1 LSRAIDKQLQIVG
14 LRIGRET
21 LGLPISL
28 VREIVRVP
36 EITPVPNAPDHIE
49 GVINLRGKIIAVVD
63 LSKRFG
69 EAAIERDSKSRI
81 VVVEMEERLVGL
93 LVNSASEV
101 LRLAPSE
108 IEAPQN
114 VFPNEDMDYV
124 TGVGKLKD
132 RLIILL
138 DLSRILQRV
147 ELRRLNEVAEL
158 DRPGSVNQRL
168 AFRAPEK
175 HVNTNHTRADFPDRS
190 RVETLAN
197 SGLPGMRHVL

>member
-1 LSRAIDKQLQIVG
+1 MSKPLDKQLQIVG

-36 EITPVPNAPDHIE
+36 EITQVPNAPDHIE

-69 EAAIERDSKSRI
+69 EPAIERNSKSRI
-81 VVVEMEERLVGL
+81 VVVELEDRLVGL

-101 LRLAPSE
+101 LRLSPSE
-108 IEAPQN
+108 IEPPQN
-114 VFPNEDMDYV
+114 VFPNEDMNYV
-124 TGVGKLKD
+124 TGVGKLQD

-158 DRPGSVNQRL
+158 AGASMSSGPSRL
-168 AFRAPEK
+168 
-175 HVNTNHTRADFPDRS
+175 
-190 RVETLAN
+190 
-197 SGLPGMRHVL
+197 G

>member
-1 LSRAIDKQLQIVG
+1 LDKQLQIVG

-36 EITPVPNAPDHIE
+36 EITPVPNAPEHIE

-69 EAAIERDSKSRI
+69 EGAIDRTSKSRI
-81 VVVEMEERLVGL
+81 VVVEMEGRLVGL

-101 LRLAPSE
+101 LRLSPSE

-114 VFPNEDMDYV
+114 VFPNEELNYV
-124 TGVGKLKD
+124 TGVGKLDD
-132 RLIILL
+132 RLIVLL

-147 ELRRLNEVAEL
+147 ELQNLNEVAEL
-158 DRPGSVNQRL
+158 AGSSMGAGSSQR
-168 AFRAPEK
+168 R
-175 HVNTNHTRADFPDRS
+175 
-190 RVETLAN
+190 
-197 SGLPGMRHVL
+197 

>member
-1 LSRAIDKQLQIVG
+1 MSRPIDKQLQIVG

-36 EITPVPNAPDHIE
+36 EITPIPNTPDHIE

-69 EAAIERDSKSRI
+69 EAAVQHNSKSRI
-81 VVVEMEERLVGL
+81 VVVELEERLVGL

-114 VFPNEDMDYV
+114 VFPNEDMNYV
-124 TGVGKLKD
+124 TGVGKLQD

-147 ELRRLNEVAEL
+147 ELSRLNDVAEFAGAAMSAGTSPL
-158 DRPGSVNQRL
+158 R
-168 AFRAPEK
+168 
-175 HVNTNHTRADFPDRS
+175 
-190 RVETLAN
+190 
-197 SGLPGMRHVL
+197 

>member
-69 EAAIERDSKSRI
+69 EAAIERNSKSRI

-158 DRPGSVNQRL
+158 AGATMGAGSSRL
-168 AFRAPEK
+168 R
-175 HVNTNHTRADFPDRS
+175 
-190 RVETLAN
+190 
-197 SGLPGMRHVL
+197 

>member
-1 LSRAIDKQLQIVG
+1 MDKHLQIVG
-14 LRIGRET
+14 MRIGRET

-36 EITPVPNAPDHIE
+36 EITPVPNAPPHIE
-49 GVINLRGKIIAVVD
+49 GVINLRGRIIAVID
-63 LSKRFG
+63 LGKRFG
-69 EAAIERDSKSRI
+69 EAPIERSSKSRI

-101 LRLAPSE
+101 LRISPTE

-114 VFPNEDMDYV
+114 VFPDEDMNYV

-138 DLSRILQRV
+138 DLSRILQRA
-147 ELRRLNEVAEL
+147 ELQRLNQVAEL
-158 DRPGSVNQRL
+158 AGALIDAGASKQR
-168 AFRAPEK
+168 
-175 HVNTNHTRADFPDRS
+175 
-190 RVETLAN
+190 
-197 SGLPGMRHVL
+197 

>member
-1 LSRAIDKQLQIVG
+1 MDKQLQVVG

-69 EAAIERDSKSRI
+69 EAAIERNSKSRI
-81 VVVEMEERLVGL
+81 VVVELEERLVGL

-101 LRLAPSE
+101 LRLAPARNE
-108 IEAPQN
+108 GPQKN
-114 VFPNEDMDYV
+114 FSQENIKY
-124 TGVGKLKD
+124 
-132 RLIILL
+132 
-138 DLSRILQRV
+138 
-147 ELRRLNEVAEL
+147 
-158 DRPGSVNQRL
+158 
-168 AFRAPEK
+168 
-175 HVNTNHTRADFPDRS
+175 
-190 RVETLAN
+190 
-197 SGLPGMRHVL
+197 